1 MDDTEVLD
9 RINRLVGEEQR
20 LLQHEAEAGPEG
32 DHRDEDRSK
41 LSEIQGMLD
50 QCWDLLRQR
59 RALREFGQDP
69 DAARARDVGTVE
81 RYQQ

>member
-1 MDDTEVLD
+1 MDDKTILERIMTLISEEHAILD
-9 RINRLVGEEQR
+9 
-20 LLQHEAEAGPEG
+20 HEAEKGAALE
-32 DHRDEDRSK
+32 HRAR

-59 RALREFGQDP
+59 RGLREFGMNP
-69 DAARARDVGTVE
+69 DDAQVRDVNTVE